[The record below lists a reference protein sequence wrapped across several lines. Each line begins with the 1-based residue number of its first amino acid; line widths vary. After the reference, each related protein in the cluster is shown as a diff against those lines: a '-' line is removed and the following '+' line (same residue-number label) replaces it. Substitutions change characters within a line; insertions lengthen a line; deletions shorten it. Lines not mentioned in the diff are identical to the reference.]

1 MMTERNQ
8 THQLSL
14 QDSDMPLH
22 KFIPLEKLDIVQLN
36 QVRILYYQT
45 PRRFY
50 VYLPNKIDTHA
61 QFQIELQRSMQ
72 NYKLTTA
79 STQYVHH
86 QPVAAQDNHAIWHRA
101 TILDLNANGIDV
113 CVYFVDVGQQ
123 ENIPITNIRPLSQE
137 FIRQPA
143 FAIPCRL
150 YKICPLN
157 GDERSSWK
165 LNDPVHHA
173 FNQLMANNANCKVC
187 DRKEQICYDVEI
199 DIPIVG
205 DLGTYLCERNF
216 VSRIAMR
223 PSQSNTY
230 NTNQPQQAAIPPGFS
245 ALLSS
250 TRQPTQ
256 VFTGQNEFYNNSN
269 NTVQQQLNRLP
280 PKPIVQQ
287 VSVASASN
295 DSSSDIKT
303 LPPQDGYYTITHVYN
318 AIEFYGHS
326 QVRERELDAF
336 YKHLE
341 SIYNNNNAN
350 DQSLSVD
357 FLMEGIPCVIQQ
369 GEKYYRV
376 IIKHRESDSRVLVK
390 LVDRGDEVIVDT
402 SELLQLENKYFK
414 IPAFAQPFRLY
425 NYDESHSTAQITR
438 KLKRLILNQ
447 RVQITQHLPTI
458 NGFYPVEVKLSTDNQ
473 LVNQILLSNDSN
485 PIVSPTS
492 RIPELQTAR
501 PQQDLNIQRINNDL
515 PAPQKLLTA
524 VAAPSGH
531 SQPGRFTAKSPA
543 SSDPTSS
550 RFSRSEQ
557 QEEPRSFG
565 QQPQSFTSRT
575 ANDFQQSTN
584 ERHRSTSRGFPKDDQ
599 QPNQRT
605 GFGNNHGGGFGDRG
619 VRNGFGERN
628 IENRN
633 ENNTQRTGGFNNPTG
648 GFTDRGQHNEGYR
661 DRPNENRNNQNEEN
675 NGSSRFGHRGGF
687 GGERGNRGGGY
698 QGFRDSDNNGED
710 NGRRSGRGGQ
720 RGGRGGF
727 SDRGGYNDHGDF
739 NDRGGRGSFG
749 DRGGRGSFGDRGG
762 RGSFGDRG
770 GRGSFGDRGGRGSF
784 GDRGGRGD
792 YRGGRTGGFRDQ
804 NDNDFRSNSENNE
817 PVKTFSGWPN
827 VKPTVTSFEAGDHF
841 VEKEIPKEAF
851 QFVLS
856 HIEASND
863 FFIQLYSKADELSTF
878 SATLQ
883 EEYSNAP
890 ELNSIEENKICLAKS
905 SDQCWYRA
913 VILSTSLIK
922 TKVRFIDFGDTL
934 DVDKK
939 SIKQLEKKFSLS
951 PPYAYRCMLEN
962 CQANE
967 NMDTN
972 KVIEKCERQ
981 TFNGKIQNKL
991 SNEQYCLQS
1000 DDLKK
1005 LMIDINA
1012 IKIKQETNRNIKCSI
1027 VHIDSSEYEL
1037 YIQDDEE
1044 TMKKINNELT
1054 MAKENFL
1061 DDIKINSMVI
1071 SIYDDKPSRAII
1083 QSDSD
1088 ENENVCLY
1096 FVDYGTTKV
1105 CSKTSLKACNE
1116 QLKAYPR
1123 QAKRCQ
1129 LHDIS
1134 SSVVDETFKYLDQYF
1149 KSNNIEISIV
1159 NQYNDLCNILLY
1171 IDGECLNEKFN
1182 QKSMSIDEHEANTD
1196 NNDQSSTA
1204 TAITIKEQERPI
1216 IATGKRNSEEILSPV
1231 TNLLSASLNIK
1242 RQKSESEPEVNP
1254 IKYCSA
1260 ILTHLDKNK
1269 PIVYLQLLPESES
1282 ILAQINDFIEVIVQ
1296 ENKQKSSYDIGDHVI
1311 AQFTDDSNHYRARIE
1326 SYSDETQS
1334 YAVYFL
1340 DYGNLDEN
1348 VPKNH
1353 LYSYIEELTQ
1363 IEPQVNQ
1370 YTLEKISNQTWI
1382 DKVRSLLETK
1392 VNDDIEFYFI
1402 DKINKIIH
1410 MKVDNENEIYSQPK
1424 TFTANISATNHD
1436 YFYIHILPDANTL
1449 VCEMDELL
1457 QTHDKVQNTSKPWLI
1472 NDLCIVYDTEL
1483 NQYFRGK
1490 ILSIDN
1496 DKYDVQYIDN
1506 GNVILNVTN
1515 NNLFLLSDED
1525 LLKRL
1530 PLARKC
1536 RLFGVSSKNQIKA
1549 IKEIIQT
1556 INPTEC
1562 VTVTVNNDQN
1572 DQCMDVML
1580 FRESHD
1586 IINDRYQFDDDDDDD
1601 DDDDVKNDEDADRQC
1616 DIERQ
1621 SSVSGMGADD
1631 GGSNGDA
1638 LTAKNDQNLIS
1649 PIGIPQAEST
1659 HQFGDSS
1666 NVTESNPSLSSTT
1679 MNQSIDFGENDPST
1693 TMKDDTESEN

>member
-1 MMTERNQ
+1 
-8 THQLSL
+8 
-14 QDSDMPLH
+14 
-22 KFIPLEKLDIVQLN
+22 
-36 QVRILYYQT
+36 
-45 PRRFY
+45 
-50 VYLPNKIDTHA
+50 
-61 QFQIELQRSMQ
+61 
-72 NYKLTTA
+72 
-79 STQYVHH
+79 
-86 QPVAAQDNHAIWHRA
+86 
-101 TILDLNANGIDV
+101 
-113 CVYFVDVGQQ
+113 
-123 ENIPITNIRPLSQE
+123 
-137 FIRQPA
+137 
-143 FAIPCRL
+143 
-150 YKICPLN
+150 
-157 GDERSSWK
+157 
-165 LNDPVHHA
+165 
-173 FNQLMANNANCKVC
+173 
-187 DRKEQICYDVEI
+187 
-199 DIPIVG
+199 
-205 DLGTYLCERNF
+205 
-216 VSRIAMR
+216 MR

-269 NTVQQQLNRLP
+269 STVQQQLNRLP

-287 VSVASASN
+287 VPVASASN

-341 SIYNNNNAN
+341 DIYNNNNAN

-369 GEKYYRV
+369 GEKYHRIV
-376 IIKHRESDSRVLVK
+376 IKHRESESRVLVK

-402 SELLQLENKYFK
+402 SELLQLEKKYFK

-485 PIVSPTS
+485 PIVSPAS
-492 RIPELQTAR
+492 RIPELQTVR
-501 PQQDLNIQRINNDL
+501 PQQDLNVQRINNDL

-531 SQPGRFTAKSPA
+531 TQPGRFTAKSPV
-543 SSDPTSS
+543 SSDPTPS
-550 RFSRSEQ
+550 RFSRSEK
-557 QEEPRSFG
+557 QEELRSFG
-565 QQPQSFTSRT
+565 QQPQSFRSRT
-575 ANDFQQSTN
+575 ANGFQQPTN
-584 ERHRSTSRGFPKDDQ
+584 ERHRSTSREFPKDDQ

-605 GFGNNHGGGFGDRG
+605 GFGNNRGGGFGDRG
-619 VRNGFGERN
+619 VRDGFSERN

-648 GFTDRGQHNEGYR
+648 GFAGRGQHNEGFH
-661 DRPNENRNNQNEEN
+661 DRQNENRNNQNEEN
-675 NGSSRFGHRGGF
+675 NGSSRFGHRGG
-687 GGERGNRGGGY
+687 ERGNRDGGY
-698 QGFRDSDNNGED
+698 QGFPDRDNNGEE
-710 NGRRSGRGGQ
+710 NGRRGGRGGQ
-720 RGGRGGF
+720 RGGRGG
-727 SDRGGYNDHGDF
+727 YNDRGDF
-739 NDRGGRGSFG
+739 NDRGGRGSFVGRDNRESFGDRSGRGSIGDRSGRGSFG
-749 DRGGRGSFGDRGG
+749 DRGGRGSI
-762 RGSFGDRG
+762 
-770 GRGSFGDRGGRGSF
+770 

-804 NDNDFRSNSENNE
+804 NDNDSRFNAENNE

-827 VKPTVTSFEAGDHF
+827 VKLTVKSFEAGDHF
-841 VEKEIPKEAF
+841 ADNEIPKEAF
-851 QFVLS
+851 QFALS

-878 SATLQ
+878 TATLQ

-890 ELNSIEENKICLAKS
+890 ELNSIEEKKICLAKS
-905 SDQCWYRA
+905 SDHCWYRA
-913 VILSTSLIK
+913 VILSTGLIK

-939 SIKQLEKKFSLS
+939 SVKQLEKKFSLS

-972 KVIEKCERQ
+972 KVIEKCAEQ
-981 TFNGKIQNKL
+981 IFNGKIQNKL

-1000 DDLKK
+1000 NDLKK

-1012 IKIKQETNRNIKCSI
+1012 IKIKQETNTNIKCSI
-1027 VHIDSSEYEL
+1027 VHIDSGEYEL

-1054 MAKENFL
+1054 IANENL
-1061 DDIKINSMVI
+1061 VDDIKINSMVI
-1071 SIYDDKPSRAII
+1071 SIYDGKPSRAII

-1088 ENENVCLY
+1088 ENVCLY

-1105 CSKTSLKACNE
+1105 CSKTSLKVCNE

-1134 SSVVDETFKYLDQYF
+1134 SSVVDETFKYLDQSF

-1159 NQYNDLCNILLY
+1159 NQYDDSCNILLY

-1182 QKSMSIDEHEANTD
+1182 QKSMSIDEQEANTD
-1196 NNDQSSTA
+1196 MNDQSSTTTA
-1204 TAITIKEQERPI
+1204 TTVKEQERPI
-1216 IATGKRNSEEILSPV
+1216 SATGKRNSEEILSPV

-1242 RQKSESEPEVNP
+1242 RQKSESEPEVVALTFLLVNP
-1254 IKYCSA
+1254 IKYHSA

-1269 PIVYLQLLPESES
+1269 PIVYLQSLPESES
-1282 ILAQINDFIEVIVQ
+1282 ILEKINDFIEVIVQ

-1363 IEPQVNQ
+1363 IEPQANQ
-1370 YTLEKISNQTWI
+1370 YTLEKISNQAWI
-1382 DKVRSLLETK
+1382 NKVRSLFETK
-1392 VNDDIEFYFI
+1392 VNDDIEFYFV
-1402 DKINKIIH
+1402 DEINKIIH
-1410 MKVDNENEIYSQPK
+1410 MKVNNENEIYNQPK
-1424 TFTANISATNHD
+1424 TFTANISAINHD
-1436 YFYIHILPDANTL
+1436 YFYIHILPDADTL

-1457 QTHDKVQNTSKPWLI
+1457 QAHDKVQNTSKPWLI
-1472 NDLCIVYDTEL
+1472 NDLCIIYDSEL
-1483 NQYFRGK
+1483 NRYFRGK

-1496 DKYDVQYIDN
+1496 DKYDVQYIDY
-1506 GNVILNVTN
+1506 GNVNLNVTN
-1515 NNLFLLSDED
+1515 NNLFLLTDED
-1525 LLKRL
+1525 VLKRL

-1549 IKEIIQT
+1549 TKEIIRT
-1556 INPTEC
+1556 INSTER
-1562 VTVTVNNDQN
+1562 VTITVDNDQN

-1580 FRESHD
+1580 FRENHD
-1586 IINDRYQFDDDDDDD
+1586 IVNDRYQF
-1601 DDDDVKNDEDADRQC
+1601 DDDDVKNDEDANGQC
-1616 DIERQ
+1616 DIGRQ

-1631 GGSNGDA
+1631 RGSNGDA
-1638 LTAKNDQNLIS
+1638 LTAKNDLNIIS